1 MRNGAYKA
9 GEMEEQVTENDI
21 YSSPPS
27 PSKSLSVHKVLL
39 FSQWLVLVL
48 TLRFTGGTGLMV
60 CLGDQKDLLT
70 RCFLTK
76 VLKEPSIHRN
86 PGYRQ
91 KILWMD
97 IWLKEK
103 RKGKCAGVSSG
114 GVC

>member
-1 MRNGAYKA
+1 
-9 GEMEEQVTENDI
+9 MEEQVTENDI

-27 PSKSLSVHKVLL
+27 PSKRTFCPQSAA
-39 FSQWLVLVL
+39 FSQWLVLVF
-48 TLRFTGGTGLMV
+48 TLRFTGETGLMV
-60 CLGDQKDLLT
+60 YLGDQKELLT

-76 VLKEPSIHRN
+76 VLKEPNIHGN

-103 RKGKCAGVSSG
+103 MKGKCAGVSSG

>member
-1 MRNGAYKA
+1 
-9 GEMEEQVTENDI
+9 MEEQVTENDI

-27 PSKSLSVHKVLL
+27 PSKRTFCPQSAA

-48 TLRFTGGTGLMV
+48 TLRFTGKTGLMV

-103 RKGKCAGVSSG
+103 MKGKCSGVSSG